1 MNSAKAHI
9 IAVKD
14 GVILRRVKD
23 SDLPRLDEIVVICY
37 TPIHDSYVKIVGE
50 ECARGLSR
58 NPEVDWSVE
67 KTNRVRKTYEDYPG
81 CVWVLE
87 QGGVVFGF
95 VMFAVHRERNR
106 AWIEENGVL
115 PGHRGQGW
123 ATFMLRHVLQH
134 LRSQGIRF
142 VSVEVDLDDVHRPA
156 RRTYE
161 AVGFERHHRIAI
173 YHQDLEWH
181 NPGSKLK
188 PGDTKTR
195 SSRWIQT
202 TPNGTSGSSIVEQ

>member
-1 MNSAKAHI
+1 MNSAKAHV
-9 IAVKD
+9 IAEKD
-14 GVILRRVKD
+14 GVILRRAQD

-50 ECARGLSR
+50 ECARRLRRS
-58 NPEVDWSVE
+58 PELDWSVE
-67 KTNRVRKTYEDYPG
+67 KTNRIRKAYEGQPD

-87 QGGVVFGF
+87 KDGAIFGF
-95 VMFAVHRERNR
+95 VTFTVQRERNR

-134 LRSQGIRF
+134 LRREGIRF

-161 AVGFERHHRIAI
+161 AVGFDRHHHIAI

-188 PGDTKTR
+188 RGDKHT
-195 SSRWIQT
+195 
-202 TPNGTSGSSIVEQ
+202 VEPMDSDDA